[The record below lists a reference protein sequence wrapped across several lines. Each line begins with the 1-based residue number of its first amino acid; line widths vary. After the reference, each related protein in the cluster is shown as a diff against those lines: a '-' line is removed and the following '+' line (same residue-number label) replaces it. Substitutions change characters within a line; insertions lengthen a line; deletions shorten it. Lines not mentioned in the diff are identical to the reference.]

1 MQRISIDC
9 KNDILLDK
17 ASFEEIFKKNYCIV
31 KIGTQLIGATPKFEL
46 LTEFEINFMGFLCI
60 SILLSEILKPHLTII
75 MTQWQR

>member
-46 LTEFEINFMGFLCI
+46 LTEFEIDFTGFLCI
-60 SILLSEILKPHLTII
+60 FITFV
-75 MTQWQR
+75 